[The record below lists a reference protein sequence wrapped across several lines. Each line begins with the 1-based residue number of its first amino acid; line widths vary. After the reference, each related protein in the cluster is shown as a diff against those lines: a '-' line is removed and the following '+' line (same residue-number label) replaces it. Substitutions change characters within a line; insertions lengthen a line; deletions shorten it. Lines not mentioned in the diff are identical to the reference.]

1 MHHNESLYFIDGG
14 RCSFA
19 FEKKTLKFYKINKI
33 QFSHTFFGSLFL
45 RCSEHWVGEQREFW
59 EFRPLRHT
67 VVKYIDKKGEQ
78 KMHVALKE
86 TWPSLSF
93 DRAKNA

>member
-1 MHHNESLYFIDGG
+1 MVAGAVLLS
-14 RCSFA
+14 
-19 FEKKTLKFYKINKI
+19 KKDTKINKI
-33 QFSHTFFGSLFL
+33 QFSHTFFVCSLFL

-93 DRAKNA
+93 AASTQQKMPDTLRIIKGVG

>member
-19 FEKKTLKFYKINKI
+19 FEKKTLKSIRSNFLTRFLVLCFYAAVSI
-33 QFSHTFFGSLFL
+33 GL
-45 RCSEHWVGEQREFW
+45 EQREFW